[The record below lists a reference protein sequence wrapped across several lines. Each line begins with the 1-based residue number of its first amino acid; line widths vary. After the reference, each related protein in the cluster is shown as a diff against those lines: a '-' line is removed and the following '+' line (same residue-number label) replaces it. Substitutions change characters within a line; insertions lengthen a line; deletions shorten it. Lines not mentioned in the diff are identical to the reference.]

1 MSPASMKKTFSK
13 YAGIGIMT
21 YFTQMKIRRAM
32 ELLKEGY
39 GINETAEVLGFCD
52 RNYFST
58 VFKRTTGESPAN
70 YLRKQQQ
77 KSRGKIQ
84 QNISAQNVIRY
95 QI

>member
-1 MSPASMKKTFSK
+1 
-13 YAGIGIMT
+13 
-21 YFTQMKIRRAM
+21 M
-32 ELLKEGY
+32 ELLKEGC

-77 KSRGKIQ
+77 
-84 QNISAQNVIRY
+84 
-95 QI
+95 